1 MSGKHKKVSKFL
13 FLSLLLISA
22 SVGCAKGY
30 SYKAHMTEKHSAR
43 VSASQVDVL
52 YANPTREFKTIGMI
66 EYESHRT
73 GRKPI
78 NVSELAPVLQE
89 KVVEVGGDAIVLR
102 TKERKVEKERYLKV
116 KGDVIRYL
124 P

>member
-1 MSGKHKKVSKFL
+1 M
-13 FLSLLLISA
+13 LLISA
-22 SVGCAKGY
+22 SIGCAKGY
-30 SYKAHMTEKHSAR
+30 SYKTQMTEKHAAR
-43 VSASQVDVL
+43 VSASEVDVL
-52 YANPTREFKTIGMI
+52 YANPTRAFKTIGVI
-66 EYESHRT
+66 EYEAHRT

-78 NVSELAPVLQE
+78 NVGELAPKLQQ

-102 TKERKVEKERYLKV
+102 SKARKMEKERFLSV